1 MTAQQSYEP
10 SSREE
15 SLEATSHAIATPS
28 YEPQS
33 ETRVPSATD
42 ESEEETHPEGAIR
55 LMDGTILTCY
65 PKPKQE
71 EQPQEVVADELQL
84 DSTGKYFGIGRRRI
98 APKPVVQE
106 EQEELRQ
113 LFKDNAFYLLAHRE
127 RILQDSRMFLTP
139 VSVQNKLAYT
149 ESPGMDA
156 PTIGVYLEWWSSCL
170 GSMVISDSGRLS
182 LIYELTGS
190 PHSKL
195 AICRQLYEDGET
207 EPIHLYYFA
216 RYWDSLMEI
225 NMRYN
230 EAKEIYQAY
239 TLQELLD
246 ILHEEDGGEK
256 DFTSNVRELF
266 LHHRIEQL
274 TERVEHHYREER
286 RWRYKYEHAV
296 LRLHDH
302 EVRQIYADYED
313 LEQRVKAQI
322 EELRRQKQSLK
333 RQLRSEQLMP
343 RSYQFALKPLNK
355 QIDQLKSQLSS
366 FEYNVKERFSDEGIH
381 LYDIRFYVQNNGQ
394 ARNIDR
400 EVYVRWEL

>member
-15 SLEATSHAIATPS
+15 SPEVASHAIATPS
-28 YEPQS
+28 SEPQS
-33 ETRVPSATD
+33 ETGVPSATD

-65 PKPKQE
+65 PKPE
-71 EQPQEVVADELQL
+71 EEMPQEVVADELQL
-84 DSTGKYFGIGRRRI
+84 DKTGEYFGIGRRRI

-139 VSVQNKLAYT
+139 IVAHNGLAYT
-149 ESPGMDA
+149 GTSGFHR
-156 PTIGVYLEWWSSCL
+156 PTIGIYLEWWSHCL
-170 GSMVISDSGRLS
+170 GTMVISDSGRMS
-182 LIYELTGS
+182 LVYQIAGS
-190 PHSKL
+190 PLSGSNS
-195 AICRQLYEDGET
+195 CGQLYESGESA
-207 EPIHLYYFA
+207 PIRLSGFSK
-216 RYWDSLMEI
+216 YWQSLMQI
-225 NMRYN
+225 NTRYD
-230 EAKEIYQAY
+230 EAKQIYQAY

-256 DFTSNVRELF
+256 DFTTNVRERF
-266 LHHRIEQL
+266 FRHRIEQL
-274 TERVEHHYREER
+274 TEQVDHHYREAC

-296 LRLHDH
+296 LRLHDS

-333 RQLRSEQLMP
+333 RQLQSEQLTP

-355 QIDQLKSQLSS
+355 QIDQLKSQLYG
-366 FEYNVKERFSDEGIH
+366 FEYNVKERFRDEGIH

-394 ARNIDR
+394 ARSVDG
-400 EVYVRWEL
+400 EKYVRLDL

>member
-1 MTAQQSYEP
+1 MTVQPSYEP

-15 SLEATSHAIATPS
+15 SPEVASHAIATPS
-28 YEPQS
+28 SEPQS

-42 ESEEETHPEGAIR
+42 ESEEE
-55 LMDGTILTCY
+55 M
-65 PKPKQE
+65 
-71 EQPQEVVADELQL
+71 PQKVVADELQL
-84 DSTGKYFGIGRRRI
+84 DRTGEYFGIGRRRI
-98 APKPVVQE
+98 APKPVVQK

-139 VSVQNKLAYT
+139 IVAHNGLAYT
-149 ESPGMDA
+149 GTSGFHR
-156 PTIGVYLEWWSSCL
+156 PTIGIYLEWWSHCL
-170 GSMVISDSGRLS
+170 GTMVISDSGRMS
-182 LIYELTGS
+182 LVYQIAGS
-190 PHSKL
+190 PLSGSNS
-195 AICRQLYEDGET
+195 CGQLYERGESA
-207 EPIHLYYFA
+207 PIRLSGFSK
-216 RYWDSLMEI
+216 YWQSLMQI
-225 NMRYN
+225 NTRYD
-230 EAKEIYQAY
+230 EAKQIYQAY

-256 DFTSNVRELF
+256 DFTSNVRERF
-266 LHHRIEQL
+266 LQHRIVQL
-274 TERVEHHYREER
+274 TEQVDHHYSEAC

-333 RQLRSEQLMP
+333 RQLRSEQLTP

-355 QIDQLKSQLSS
+355 QIGQLKSQLYG
-366 FEYNVKERFSDEGIH
+366 FEYNIKERFSDDGIH
-381 LYDIRFYVQNNGQ
+381 LCDIRFYVQNNGQ
-394 ARNIDR
+394 ARSVDG
-400 EVYVRWEL
+400 EKYVRLDL

>member
-1 MTAQQSYEP
+1 MTAQESYEP

-15 SLEATSHAIATPS
+15 SPEVASHAIATPS
-28 YEPQS
+28 SEPQS

-42 ESEEETHPEGAIR
+42 ESEENTHPEGAIR

-65 PKPKQE
+65 PKPE
-71 EQPQEVVADELQL
+71 EEMPQEVVADELQL
-84 DSTGKYFGIGRRRI
+84 DRTGEYFSIGRRRI

-139 VSVQNKLAYT
+139 IVAHNGLAYT
-149 ESPGMDA
+149 GTSGFHR
-156 PTIGVYLEWWSSCL
+156 PTIGIYLEWWSHCL
-170 GSMVISDSGRLS
+170 GTMVISDSGRMS
-182 LIYELTGS
+182 LVYQIAGS
-190 PHSKL
+190 PLSGSNS
-195 AICRQLYEDGET
+195 CGQLYESGESA
-207 EPIHLYYFA
+207 PIRLSSFSK
-216 RYWDSLMEI
+216 YWQSLMQI
-225 NMRYN
+225 NTRYN
-230 EAKEIYQAY
+230 EAKQIYQAY

-256 DFTSNVRELF
+256 DFTSNVRERF
-266 LHHRIEQL
+266 LRHHIAELKAYIEHL
-274 TERVEHHYREER
+274 YEEFSIRKERWTYAE
-286 RWRYKYEHAV
+286 
-296 LRLHDH
+296 LRLHDD

-333 RQLRSEQLMP
+333 RQLRSEQLTS

-355 QIDQLKSQLSS
+355 QIGQLKSQLYG
-366 FEYNVKERFSDEGIH
+366 FEYNVKERFSDEGIN

-400 EVYVRWEL
+400 EVYVKWEL

>member
-1 MTAQQSYEP
+1 MTAQPSYEP
-10 SSREE
+10 LSREE
-15 SLEATSHAIATPS
+15 SPEVASHAIATPS
-28 YEPQS
+28 SEPQS
-33 ETRVPSATD
+33 EIRVPSATD

-65 PKPKQE
+65 PKPEE

-84 DSTGKYFGIGRRRI
+84 DRTGEYFSIGRRRI
-98 APKPVVQE
+98 APKPVV
-106 EQEELRQ
+106 QEELRQ

-139 VSVQNKLAYT
+139 IVAHNGLAYT
-149 ESPGMDA
+149 GTSGFHR
-156 PTIGVYLEWWSSCL
+156 PTIGIYLEWWSHCL
-170 GSMVISDSGRLS
+170 GTMVISDSGRMS
-182 LIYELTGS
+182 LVYQIAGS
-190 PHSKL
+190 PLSGSNS
-195 AICRQLYEDGET
+195 CGQLYESGESA
-207 EPIHLYYFA
+207 PIRLSGFSK
-216 RYWDSLMEI
+216 YWQSLMQT
-225 NMRYN
+225 NTRYD
-230 EAKEIYQAY
+230 EAKQIYQAY

-266 LHHRIEQL
+266 LQHRIEQL
-274 TERVEHHYREER
+274 IERVEHHYREER

-296 LRLHDH
+296 LRLHDD

-322 EELRRQKQSLK
+322 EELRCQKQSLK
-333 RQLRSEQLMP
+333 RQLRSEQLTP

-355 QIDQLKSQLSS
+355 QIGQLKSQLYG
-366 FEYNVKERFSDEGIH
+366 FEYNVKERFSDEEIN
-381 LYDIRFYVQNNGQ
+381 LYNIRFYVQNNGQ

-400 EVYVRWEL
+400 EVYVRWDL

>member
-1 MTAQQSYEP
+1 MTVQQSYEP

-15 SLEATSHAIATPS
+15 S
-28 YEPQS
+28 
-33 ETRVPSATD
+33 V
-42 ESEEETHPEGAIR
+42 EERHPEGAIR

-65 PKPKQE
+65 PKPE
-71 EQPQEVVADELQL
+71 EEMQQTEEVVADELPL
-84 DSTGKYFGIGRRRI
+84 ETTGLHFGMGRRRI
-98 APKPVVQE
+98 APKPEAKEV
-106 EQEELRQ
+106 LRQ
-113 LFKDNAFYLLAHRE
+113 FFIDNAFYLLAHRE
-127 RILQDSRMFLTP
+127 RILRDSRMFLTP

-190 PHSKL
+190 PHSKF

-230 EAKEIYQAY
+230 EAKQIYEAY

-256 DFTSNVRELF
+256 AFTSNVREHF
-266 LHHRIEQL
+266 LEHRIAQQNAYITNLRSELSSWQNM
-274 TERVEHHYREER
+274 
-286 RWRYKYEHAV
+286 WASAM
-296 LRLHDH
+296 LRLHDD
-302 EVRQIYADYED
+302 EVCQIYADYKTLD
-313 LEQRVKAQI
+313 QRVEPQI
-322 EELRRQKQSLK
+322 EELRRQKQSMK
-333 RQLRSEQLMP
+333 RQLRRGQLTP
-343 RSYQFALKPLNK
+343 RSYEEALKSVRE
-355 QIDQLKSQLSS
+355 QIYQLKGQLSS
-366 FEYNVKERFSDEGIH
+366 FEYKVQWRFRDEGMISIQ
-381 LYDIRFYVQNNGQ
+381 DICAYVQNKDKEESDTTN
-394 ARNIDR
+394 N
-400 EVYVRWEL
+400 Y

>member
-1 MTAQQSYEP
+1 MTAQPSYEP

-15 SLEATSHAIATPS
+15 SPKVASHAIATPS
-28 YEPQS
+28 SEPQS

-42 ESEEETHPEGAIR
+42 KSEEDTHPEGAIR

-65 PKPKQE
+65 SKPE
-71 EQPQEVVADELQL
+71 EEMPQEVVADELQL
-84 DSTGKYFGIGRRRI
+84 DRTGEYFSIGRRRI
-98 APKPVVQE
+98 APKPVV
-106 EQEELRQ
+106 QEELRQ

-139 VSVQNKLAYT
+139 IVAHNGLAYT
-149 ESPGMDA
+149 GTSGFHR
-156 PTIGVYLEWWSSCL
+156 PTIGIYLEWWSHCL
-170 GSMVISDSGRLS
+170 GTMVISDSGRMS
-182 LIYELTGS
+182 LVYQIAGS
-190 PHSKL
+190 PLSGSNS
-195 AICRQLYEDGET
+195 CGQLYESGESA
-207 EPIHLYYFA
+207 PIRLSGFSK
-216 RYWDSLMEI
+216 YWQSLMQT
-225 NMRYN
+225 NTRYD
-230 EAKEIYQAY
+230 EAKQIYQAY

-266 LHHRIEQL
+266 LQHRIEQL
-274 TERVEHHYREER
+274 IERVEHHYREER

-296 LRLHDH
+296 LRLHDD

-322 EELRRQKQSLK
+322 EELRCQKQSLK
-333 RQLRSEQLMP
+333 RQLRSEQLTP

-355 QIDQLKSQLSS
+355 QIGQLKSQLYG
-366 FEYNVKERFSDEGIH
+366 FEYNVKERFSDEGIN
-381 LYDIRFYVQNNGQ
+381 LYNIRFYVQNNGQ

-400 EVYVRWEL
+400 EVYVKWEL

>member
-1 MTAQQSYEP
+1 MTVQQSYEP

-15 SLEATSHAIATPS
+15 SA
-28 YEPQS
+28 
-33 ETRVPSATD
+33 
-42 ESEEETHPEGAIR
+42 EERHPEGAIR
-55 LMDGTILTCY
+55 LLDGTILTCY
-65 PKPKQE
+65 PKPERE
-71 EQPQEVVADELQL
+71 EQPSNESQPEEEMQQTEEVVADELPL
-84 DSTGKYFGIGRRRI
+84 ETMERHFGMGRRRI
-98 APKPVVQE
+98 APKPEAKEV
-106 EQEELRQ
+106 LRQ
-113 LFKDNAFYLLAHRE
+113 LFIDNAFYLLAHRE

-190 PHSKL
+190 PHSKF

-256 DFTSNVRELF
+256 DFTSNERELF
-266 LHHRIEQL
+266 LQHRIAELNADIKHLNSEVRNWQD
-274 TERVEHHYREER
+274 
-286 RWRYKYEHAV
+286 RWTHV
-296 LRLHDH
+296 MLQLHDD
-302 EVRQIYADYED
+302 EVHQIYADYKA
-313 LEQRVKAQI
+313 LEQRVKPQI
-322 EELRRQKQSLK
+322 EELMSQKQSMK
-333 RQLRSEQLMP
+333 RQLKSGQLTP
-343 RSYQFALKPLNK
+343 RSYQFALKPLK
-355 QIDQLKSQLSS
+355 REIYQLKEKLRS
-366 FEYNVKERFSDEGIH
+366 FEYKAGERIHGRAVISLRDICAYVENKDKEESDTT
-381 LYDIRFYVQNNGQ
+381 NN
-394 ARNIDR
+394 
-400 EVYVRWEL
+400 Y